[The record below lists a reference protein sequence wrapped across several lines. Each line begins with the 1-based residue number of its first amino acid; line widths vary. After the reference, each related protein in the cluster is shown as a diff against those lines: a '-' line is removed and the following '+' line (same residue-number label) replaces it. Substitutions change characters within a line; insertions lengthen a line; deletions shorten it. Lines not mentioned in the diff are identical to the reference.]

1 MTLTPFMILILAC
14 YALFIG
20 VLAVVSIW
28 SNGGARQSTKAKA
41 KSEPE
46 VAGAASTILT

>member
-20 VLAVVSIW
+20 VVGFVSIW
-28 SNGGARQSTKAKA
+28 SKGGKSKAA
-41 KSEPE
+41 
-46 VAGAASTILT
+46 AAASDQSGHAASLLDRAA